1 MRPPVA
7 EWGRRLTDA
16 VRSALDAR
24 DIAGAR
30 RLVADG
36 DGQARSLATEYTL
49 MYKSLHL
56 TIRVILPL
64 LAAAASATPAS
75 ARARARA
82 EVAGLLGAFRRD
94 LTALMGRAYGPDAI
108 SSAASTEAG
117 EPDDERA
124 ATERLLDA
132 SESCFA
138 REQARM
144 AEDVLRA
151 LDRGD
156 IGAARAL
163 VDAKERAQYVPLHD
177 RLVRFMA
184 ESFGWVLRRCGE
196 EALLR
201 VHLATAEGQRRG
213 FEKWDQ
219 MAAAD
224 FAWATAF
231 LIKQHMGELVVRED
245 AEKFTLEQAPC
256 GSGGRLRLAG
266 AYEGRDALPFVEA
279 PGALTFGQTRL
290 PVYCSHCPVWNG
302 VAPLR
307 WFGRPH
313 WVFENAS
320 RADGSCTL
328 HIYKRR
334 DGAPDDYA
342 RRLGVEP

>member
-16 VRSALDAR
+16 VRTALEAH

-30 RLVADG
+30 RLVVEG

-49 MYKSLHL
+49 MYKSLHG

-64 LAAAASATPAS
+64 LGAAAPTLPAS
-75 ARARARA
+75 TLAPARA
-82 EVAGLLGAFRRD
+82 EVVALLRAFRRD
-94 LTALMGRAYGPDAI
+94 MMALMSQAYGPGAI
-108 SSAASTEAG
+108 SSAASAEAG
-117 EPDDERA
+117 DLDCECA

-132 SESCFA
+132 SEARFA
-138 REQARM
+138 PEQARM
-144 AEDVLRA
+144 AEYVLRA

-156 IGAARAL
+156 VDAARAL
-163 VDAKERAQYVPLHD
+163 VNAKECAQYLPLHD

-184 ESFGWVLRRCGE
+184 ESFGWVLKRCGE
-196 EALLR
+196 EELLR
-201 VHLATAEGQRRG
+201 FHMATADGQRRG
-213 FEKWDQ
+213 FAKWDQ
-219 MAAAD
+219 MPAED

-231 LIKQHMGELVVRED
+231 LIKQHMGKLVVRED

-266 AYEGRDALPFVEA
+266 AYEGTDGLPFVEES
-279 PGALTFGQTRL
+279 GTLTFGEARL

-328 HIYKRR
+328 HVYKRR
-334 DGAPDDYA
+334 DGVPRDYV
-342 RRLGVEP
+342 RRLGVHR